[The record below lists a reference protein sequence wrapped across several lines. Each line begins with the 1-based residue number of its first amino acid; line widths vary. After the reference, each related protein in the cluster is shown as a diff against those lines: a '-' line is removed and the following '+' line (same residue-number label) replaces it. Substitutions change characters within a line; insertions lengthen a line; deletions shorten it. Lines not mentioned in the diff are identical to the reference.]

1 MDFEK
6 KRIIFMGTPFFA
18 VESLKKLIEN
28 GFNVVAVV
36 TAPDKPAG
44 RGKKI
49 QFSDVKEFALSK
61 GLKILQPTNL
71 KSADFLNELK
81 ELNPD
86 LQIVVAF
93 RMLPESVWSLPPL
106 GTFNLHASLLPQYR
120 GAAPINH
127 AIINGEKKTGVTT
140 FLLNKE
146 IDCGEIIEY
155 KEVEI
160 LEEDDAGTLH
170 DKLMEIG
177 SNLLISTTKKI
188 ILGNFEKINQEEL
201 IKNAG
206 VLKDAPKIFKD
217 FCKIN
222 FENDINYIKNFV
234 RGLSPYPGAYMLVNI
249 DDKEEILFKVFKVS
263 VEILL
268 HDEKIGTLLSDNK
281 SFFKIAVKQGFINIL
296 ELQMMGKKRM
306 LVKDFLNGYKFFN
319 SKVL

>member
-1 MDFEK
+1 MEFEK
-6 KRIIFMGTPFFA
+6 KRIIFMGTPLFA
-18 VESLKKLIEN
+18 VESLKKLVEN

-44 RGKKI
+44 RGKKL
-49 QFSDVKEFALSK
+49 QCSDVKEYALSEN
-61 GLKILQPTNL
+61 LKILQPTNL
-71 KSADFLNELK
+71 KSPDFINELK

-146 IDCGEIIEY
+146 IDCGEIIDY
-155 KEVEI
+155 ADVEI
-160 LEEDDAGTLH
+160 SNEDNAGTLH

-177 SNLLISTTKKI
+177 SDLLISTTKKI
-188 ILGNFEKINQEEL
+188 LSGNFQRINQSEL
-201 IKNAG
+201 VKNNG
-206 VLKDAPKIFKD
+206 TLKEAPKIFKD

-222 FENDINYIKNFV
+222 FENDINYIYNFV
-234 RGLSPYPGAYMLVNI
+234 RGLAPYPGAYIIVNI
-249 DDKEEILFKVFKVS
+249 GETDDIVFKVFKVS
-263 VEILL
+263 VEIIL
-268 HDEKIGTLLSDNK
+268 HHELIGTLHTDNK
-281 SFFKIAVKQGFINIL
+281 NFIKIAVKEGFINIL

-306 LVKDFLNGYKFFN
+306 LVKDFLNGFKFFDT
-319 SKVL
+319 KVL